1 MYTNLFTSVNAIFS
15 MGIVFPDLKIYFIG
29 TQTLPDGPRL
39 PPLPGA
45 VLFYCGVNSIFFS
58 MIIATI
64 IGAIAFLPSIALNI
78 ALACG
83 APLGAYAMN
92 ARYKVIPPEVRKAF
106 IVPTTMQFVAL
117 FVLLSAGHILPEVIP
132 FLITRI
138 LAFFFA
144 LYLTFYTATVL
155 FSTAHKERTVMGSFA
170 VVTSICFWITAFG
183 TLSWE

>member
-1 MYTNLFTSVNAIFS
+1 M
-15 MGIVFPDLKIYFIG
+15 FI
-29 TQTLPDGPRL
+29 
-39 PPLPGA
+39 A
-45 VLFYCGVNSIFFS
+45 
-58 MIIATI
+58 AI

-83 APLGAYAMN
+83 APLGNYAMN

-117 FVLLSAGHILPEVIP
+117 FVLLSAGHVLPEIIP
-132 FLITRI
+132 FMVTRI

-183 TLSWE
+183 TLSWG